1 MKKRRNANRVLSL
14 LLVMA
19 LLITGMPVSVHATG
33 DMETPVVEAGEILSG
48 MGQEAEISETEIPTV
63 IEAGTTYT
71 LTEDI
76 VFTEGQ
82 WFESIA
88 GILDGNGHT
97 ITLADKPLANEVTGT
112 IQNLGVTSENVI
124 ASDKTFGS
132 MAVTLSGTIQNCYS
146 TAKIKL
152 SGWAGEVGGLVGTF
166 QSGAIK
172 NSYFGG
178 SIDSMMAG
186 GLIGIRQT
194 DDSILSNSYYAKDKV
209 PGAYGPVSMGKF
221 PENASDCVK
230 TLEELKAGAALLN
243 KDIPDTGFTWTFSA
257 DGSNSGLP
265 VLTQQGETPNLEQ
278 PDKTALQNA
287 VNEGKKLEQDKY
299 TEESWRG
306 FAEALNA
313 AEQILEKADAKQT
326 EIDEALKALNQAKE
340 QLEKKKVTEPVAP
353 PTDESQ
359 IVHIKNQ
366 SDLEKIDTTQT
377 GTYYVLDND
386 ITLDGMYMSFVEFNG
401 TLDGNGHTITL
412 DDATWLFQNV
422 GEEGVLQN
430 IHFTGTLA
438 SWAESGP
445 AGYDLKGAIINCY
458 TDVKGDAACGF
469 AKRLSGGNLINSYS
483 VSEGKKGTLFKEY
496 KAGTLINSYWCE
508 SMKNPVDFSADALVN
523 SSAKTEEDMKTKEF
537 VQLLNDNKGEFGVT
551 WGQSSAGYPYF
562 GENQEYNPDKPNLP
576 DNKYEVEFTFADGVK
591 ETIKNQTLHVSPDA
605 VGAFNL
611 AGTFQLKDVPSTS
624 KISWNMTEVKPEG
637 CLLIG
642 ADEGG
647 LRVDGEGSAIVSAT
661 EIKEDTS
668 TETVAWIKVIAK
680 AQVMEEIKLFIDGQ
694 DVTNGKIKVAGSEWK
709 NIQVQVKYQGSEEFV
724 PVHSSR
730 FTYAP
735 SDEKLIYNLNSSS
748 EFKFNKPGTASM
760 TVTAKANPEIKAEVE
775 ATSSYVPVESVKPAI
790 SGEKEIHSRN
800 ANDPDNYAFL
810 PDYSGVI
817 VSPENASYAGNWTV
831 TSSNPSVADYV
842 DSMVK
847 GYVPYKAGTVTYT
860 AKIEQTN
867 PETKKTSV
875 VSGTSEVTYKYKNPL
890 AKITMGESNIQ
901 MKNFTEQLLDLT
913 FEGELSKEGW
923 SVTDPQLR
931 WSYDKEGI
939 VKIVRKE
946 QGYWKKGNP
955 EWDNAPDKGSFLTS
969 DKYYVQSL
977 KEGTVTVTGTPIDKT
992 NKVEPIKFTVT
1003 VSGGETPQVDID
1015 ALVNKGLQGAKE
1027 HFASKYPEENYQY
1040 NNNDWIVYARLR
1052 AGETISQEKLDAYYQ
1067 SVADTVKK
1075 WSKKQKPTDMER
1087 VALSLL
1093 IMNKDITDVDG
1104 VNLVEMIYNHPSLDM
1119 GANELAWAL
1128 LVTDAKGMEI
1138 PTDAKWNRESIITAL
1153 LKFQNEENGGFGLVD
1168 NQTVSVDMTAMCLQA
1183 LAPYRNI
1190 NVKVHQAVEAGLEY
1204 LKNSMSDAYDF
1215 GTSESTAQVLL
1226 TLTILGIDPL
1236 NSDFGTPYS
1245 NMITCLMDNYY
1256 CETEKGNGFCHDKSN
1271 KKLNEMSGVQVFQA
1285 FTAYTQAKAGEK
1297 TYWDLTEENQKT
1309 EVEEVIQLIE
1319 NLPAIKDLTLEDAEV
1334 VLSIQAL
1341 YESLTEDEQQLV
1353 HNAEKLQKAIERI
1366 EELKTLGEEV
1376 GKVTLTIMDGLK
1388 KEEKLLSLLEEN
1400 EIKGMMLQTQATI
1413 YQTDSMMSVI
1423 ERACKENGFS
1433 ISIRNGE
1440 YIEEIDGLGEFDR
1453 GPGSGWV
1460 GTLNDEFTKTGFA
1473 DFTVENGKLKDK
1485 DVITVEYTENLGKD
1499 VTENAELSTLGITDG
1514 KLSPEYARDTYEY
1527 TLSVGEKVKEIT
1539 LNPKSYNRY
1548 AETVIKSADK
1558 VYESGQAIP
1567 VEDGTKIEIVSK
1579 KTVRGEDIKT
1589 YLLTIEQKKTSQPE
1603 PQPEPNP
1610 EPNPNPDEQKE
1621 ITLVNKKYGVSLKG
1635 KGLEQDMELLVTPL
1649 DKDSEAVK
1657 AMRKEIP
1664 SAKSVF
1670 RLYDV
1675 VIRQN
1680 GKNLE
1685 LPKEAVLSIPVGE
1698 KYNGQQLTVLHYI
1711 NGKVEKL
1718 NGKSADDM
1726 VSVSVKSL
1734 GGFGVVVDTP
1744 SNSQG
1749 NNQSGNQNNGTNSS
1763 TNSGIKTGDEAQ
1775 LMLWMCIGVVSLGTI
1790 TALYRRKKNI
1800 K

>member
-48 MGQEAEISETEIPTV
+48 TGQEAEISETEIPTV

-82 WFESIA
+82 TFERIA
-88 GILDGNGHT
+88 GTLDGNGHT

-124 ASDKTFGS
+124 VSDKTFGS
-132 MAVTLSGTIQNCYS
+132 MAITLSGTIQNCYS
-146 TAKIKL
+146 TAKIRL
-152 SGWAGEVGGLVGTF
+152 TGFTGEVGGLVGTF
-166 QSGAIK
+166 RSGAIK
-172 NSYFGG
+172 NTYFGG
-178 SIDSMMAG
+178 SINAMMAG
-186 GLIGIRQT
+186 GLVGIRET
-194 DDSILSNSYYAKDKV
+194 EESILSNSYYATDK
-209 PGAYGPVSMGKF
+209 ASSALGPVSWGKK
-221 PENASDCVK
+221 PEDGKNSKK
-230 TLEELKAGAALLN
+230 TLEELKSAVQLLN
-243 KDIPDTGFTWTFSA
+243 KDIPDTGFTWTSSS
-257 DGSNSGLP
+257 DGSNQGLP
-265 VLTQQGETPNLEQ
+265 VLTQGGVSPEPEQ
-278 PDKTALQNA
+278 IDKTALQNA
-287 VNEGKKLEQDKY
+287 VNEGKRLEQDRY
-299 TEESWRG
+299 TEKSWKA
-306 FAEALNA
+306 FSEALDV
-313 AEQILEKADAKQT
+313 AEQVLQKSDVKQT
-326 EIDEALKALNQAKE
+326 EIEEALKALNVAKE

-353 PTDESQ
+353 PKDENQ
-359 IVHIKNQ
+359 VVHIKKQ
-366 SDLEKIDTTQT
+366 ADLEKIDAEKTDV
-377 GTYYVLDND
+377 YYVLDND
-386 ITLDGMYMSFVEFNG
+386 ITLDKKYKAFFEFNA
-401 TLDGNGHTITL
+401 TFDGNGHTVTFE
-412 DDATWLFQNV
+412 DTTWLFQSV
-422 GEEGVLQN
+422 GEQGILQN
-430 IHFTGTLA
+430 THFTGTLA

-458 TDVKGDAACGF
+458 TDVKGDGACGF
-469 AKRLSGGNLINSYS
+469 AKRLTGGRLINSYSISEGKIAVLFKEYKGGNLINSYWS
-483 VSEGKKGTLFKEY
+483 DSG
-496 KAGTLINSYWCE
+496 
-508 SMKNPVDFSADALVN
+508 KNPVQFPAEALIN
-523 SSAKTEEDMKTKEF
+523 SSAKSEDDMKTKEF
-537 VQLLNDNKGEFGVT
+537 VELLNKNKGEFGIA
-551 WGQSSAGYPYF
+551 WGQNSTGYPYF
-562 GENQEYNPDKPNLP
+562 GENQEYNPNKPNFP
-576 DNKYEVEFTFADGVK
+576 ENKYEIEFAFADGVT
-591 ETIKNQTLHVSPDA
+591 ETIENQTLYVSPDE

-611 AGTFQLKDVPSTS
+611 AGTFHLKELPTTSTV
-624 KISWNMTEVKPEG
+624 SWNITDVKPDRA
-637 CLLIG
+637 LSIG
-642 ADEGG
+642 ADRGE
-647 LRVDGEGSAIVSAT
+647 LRVDAEGSAIVSAT
-661 EIKEDTS
+661 ERKADAS
-668 TETVAWIKVIAK
+668 TETVAWVKVIAK
-680 AQVMEEIKLFIDGQ
+680 SQIIEQIKLFIDGE
-694 DVTNGKIKVAGSEWK
+694 DVTNGKIKVEGSEWK
-709 NIQVQVKYQGSEEFV
+709 NIQVQAKYQGSEEFI

-735 SDEKLIYNLNSSS
+735 SDGKLIYNLNSSS

-817 VSPENASYAGNWTV
+817 VSPENASYASNWTV
-831 TSSNPSVADYV
+831 TSSAPSIANYV

-890 AKITMGESNIQ
+890 TKITIDESNLQ
-901 MKNFTEQLLDLT
+901 MENFTEQLLNLT
-913 FEGELSKEGW
+913 FEGELSKDGW
-923 SVTDPQLR
+923 SVTDPQLE
-931 WSYDKEGI
+931 WSYDKAGI
-939 VKIVRKE
+939 VKVVRKE

-1015 ALVNKGLQGAKE
+1015 ALINKGLQGAKE
-1027 HFASKYPEENYQY
+1027 QFASKYPEENYQY

-1075 WSKKQKPTDMER
+1075 WSKMQKPTDMER

-1093 IMNKDITDVDG
+1093 IMNKDITDVAG
-1104 VNLVEMIYNHPSLDM
+1104 VNLAEMIYNHPSLDM
-1119 GANELAWAL
+1119 GGNELAWAL
-1128 LVTDAKGMEI
+1128 LAADAKGMEI

-1153 LKFQNEENGGFGLVD
+1153 LKFQNEENGGFGLMD

-1183 LAPYRNI
+1183 LAPYRNT

-1204 LKNSMSDAYDF
+1204 LKNSMSDSYDF

-1226 TLTILGIDPL
+1226 TLTILGINPL

-1341 YESLTEDEQQLV
+1341 YESLTEDEQKLV
-1353 HNAEKLQKAIERI
+1353 HNVEKLQKAIERI

-1400 EIKGMMLQTQATI
+1400 EIKGMMIQTQATI

-1423 ERACKENGFS
+1423 ERACKENGLS

-1440 YIEEIDGLGEFDR
+1440 YIEAIDGLGEFDR

-1711 NGKVEKL
+1711 DGKVEKL

-1749 NNQSGNQNNGTNSS
+1749 NNQSGNQSNGSN
-1763 TNSGIKTGDEAQ
+1763 GGVKTGDEAQ
-1775 LMLWMCIGVVSLGTI
+1775 LMLWMCIGVISLGTI

>member
-48 MGQEAEISETEIPTV
+48 AGQENEISETEIPTV
-63 IEAGTTYT
+63 IQAGTTYT

-76 VFTEGQ
+76 VFEQGQ
-82 WFESIA
+82 NFESIA
-88 GILDGNGHT
+88 GTLDGNGHT
-97 ITLADKPLANEVTGT
+97 ITLADKPLANEVTGI

-124 ASDKTFGS
+124 VSDKTFGS
-132 MAVTLSGTIQNCYS
+132 MAVTLTGTIQNCYS

-152 SGWAGEVGGLVGTF
+152 SGWTGEVGGLVGTF

-194 DDSILSNSYYAKDKV
+194 NDSVLSNSYYAKDKV

-221 PENASDCVK
+221 PENAGDCVK
-230 TLEELKAGAALLN
+230 TLEELKAGAQLLN
-243 KDIPDTGFTWTFSA
+243 KDIPDTGFTWASPV
-257 DGSNSGLP
+257 DGSNNGLP
-265 VLTQQGETPNLEQ
+265 VLTQGGESPKPEQ
-278 PDKTALQNA
+278 VDKTDLQNA
-287 VNEGKKLEQDKY
+287 VNEGKKLNQDKY
-299 TEESWRG
+299 TEESWNK
-306 FAEALNA
+306 FSEALNT
-313 AEQILEKADAKQT
+313 AEQILEKTDAQQT
-326 EIDEALKALNQAKE
+326 EVDEALKVLNQAKE

-366 SDLEKIDTTQT
+366 SDLEKIDATQT

-386 ITLDGMYMSFVEFNG
+386 ITLDGMYMSFIEFNG
-401 TLDGNGHTITL
+401 ILDGNGHTITL
-412 DDATWLFQNV
+412 EDATWLFNSV

-458 TDVKGDAACGF
+458 TDVKGDGACGF

-483 VSEGKKGTLFKEY
+483 ASEGKIGTLFKEY
-496 KAGTLINSYWCE
+496 KAGTLVNSYWCD
-508 SMKNPVDFSADALVN
+508 SMKNPAQFPAEALVN
-523 SSAKTEEDMKTKEF
+523 SSAKSDEEMKTKEF
-537 VQLLNDNKGEFGVT
+537 VQLLNDNKGEFGT
-551 WGQSSAGYPYF
+551 AWGQSSTGYPYF
-562 GENQEYNPDKPNLP
+562 GENQEYNPDKPSLP
-576 DNKYEVEFTFADGVK
+576 ENKYKVEFTFADGVT
-591 ETIKNQTLHVSPDA
+591 ETIENQTLHVSPDE
-605 VGAFNL
+605 VGDFNM
-611 AGTFQLKDVPSTS
+611 AGTFQLKDIPSTS
-624 KISWNMTEVKPEG
+624 TVSWNMTEVKPDG
-637 CLLIG
+637 SLSIG
-642 ADEGG
+642 ADDGG
-647 LRVDGEGSAIVSAT
+647 LRVDAEGSAIISAT
-661 EIKEDTS
+661 ERKADAS
-668 TETVAWIKVIAK
+668 TETVAWVKVIAK
-680 AQVMEEIKLFIDGQ
+680 SQVIEQIKLFIDGQ
-694 DVTNGKIKVAGSEWK
+694 DVTNGKIKVEGSEWK
-709 NIQVQVKYQGSEEFV
+709 NIQVQAKYQGSEKFI

-730 FTYAP
+730 FTYEP

-748 EFKFNKPGTASM
+748 EFKFKKPGTASM
-760 TVTAKANPEIKAEVE
+760 IVAVKAKPEIKAEVE
-775 ATSSYVPVESVKPAI
+775 ATSSYVPVESVKPAV

-817 VSPENASYAGNWTV
+817 VSPENASYASNWTV
-831 TSSNPSVADYV
+831 TSSDPSIANYV

-860 AKIEQTN
+860 AKIEQTD
-867 PETKKTSV
+867 PKTKKTSTV
-875 VSGTSEVTYKYKNPL
+875 TGTSEVTYKYKNPL
-890 AKITMGESNIQ
+890 TKIAIGESNFQ
-901 MKNFTEQLLDLT
+901 MKNFAEQLLDLT

-923 SVTDPQLR
+923 SVTDPQLK

-977 KEGTVTVTGTPIDKT
+977 KEGTVIVTGTPIDKT
-992 NKVEPIKFTVT
+992 NKVEPIKLTIT
-1003 VSGGETPQVDID
+1003 VSGGDTPQVDVE
-1015 ALVNKGLQGAKE
+1015 ALVKEGLQAKE
-1027 HFASKYPEENYQY
+1027 HLASRYPEENYQY
-1040 NNNDWIVYARLR
+1040 NKNDWIVYARLR
-1052 AGETISQEKLDAYYQ
+1052 GGETISQDKLDAYYQ

-1075 WSKKQKPTDMER
+1075 WSKKQKPTDIER

-1093 IMNKDITDVDG
+1093 IMNKDITDVNG
-1104 VNLVEMIYNHPSLDM
+1104 VNLVEMIYNHPNLDI
-1119 GANELAWAL
+1119 GANELSWAL
-1128 LVTDAKGMEI
+1128 LVADAKGMEI
-1138 PTDAKWNRESIITAL
+1138 PADAKWNREDILTAL
-1153 LKFQNEENGGFGLVD
+1153 LKFQNEENGGFGLMD

-1183 LAPYRNI
+1183 LAPYRNKD
-1190 NVKVHQAVEAGLEY
+1190 VKVHRAVEAGVEY
-1204 LKNSMSDAYDF
+1204 LKKSMTDSYDF

-1236 NSDFGTPYS
+1236 NSDFGTSYS
-1245 NMITCLMDNYY
+1245 NIITCLMDNYY
-1256 CETEKGNGFCHDKSN
+1256 CETEKEKGFCHDKSN
-1271 KKLNEMSGVQVFQA
+1271 KKLNEMSSVQVLQA
-1285 FTAYTQAKAGEK
+1285 FTAYTQVKAGEK
-1297 TYWDLTEENQKT
+1297 TYWDLTKEDYKT
-1309 EVEEVIQLIE
+1309 TVEEVIKLIE
-1319 NLPAIKDLTLEDAEV
+1319 NLPEIGNLKVEDEEV
-1334 VLSIQAL
+1334 VLSVQGM
-1341 YESLTEDEQQLV
+1341 YESLTEDEKQLV
-1353 HNAEKLQKAIERI
+1353 QNAEKLQKAIERI
-1366 EELKTLGEEV
+1366 EKLKTLGEEV
-1376 GKVTLTIMDGLK
+1376 GKITLTVMDGLEK
-1388 KEEKLLSLLEEN
+1388 KEKPFSLLKET
-1400 EIKGMMLQTQATI
+1400 EIKGIMLQAQTSI
-1413 YQTDSMMSVI
+1413 YKTDSMMSVI
-1423 ERACKENGFS
+1423 ERACKENGLS

-1473 DFTVENGKLKDK
+1473 DFTVENGKLKNQ

-1527 TLSVGEKVKEIT
+1527 TFSLGENVKEIV
-1539 LNPKSYNRY
+1539 LEPKSYNRY
-1548 AETVIKSADK
+1548 AEIEIKSGNK
-1558 VYESGQAIP
+1558 VYESGEALP
-1567 VEDGTKIEIVSK
+1567 VKHGAKIEIVSK
-1579 KTVRGEDIKT
+1579 KTVRGEDSKT
-1589 YLLTIEQKKTSQPE
+1589 YLLTIEQKMTLEPNPE
-1603 PQPEPNP
+1603 PQPEPT
-1610 EPNPNPDEQKE
+1610 PDEQQE

-1664 SAKSVF
+1664 STKSVF

-1685 LPKEAVLSIPVGE
+1685 LPKGAVLSIPVGE
-1698 KYNGQQLTVLHYI
+1698 KYNGQQLTVLHYAD
-1711 NGKVEKL
+1711 GKVEKL
-1718 NGKSADDM
+1718 AGKVEDDM
-1726 VSVSVKSL
+1726 IAVSVKSL

-1749 NNQSGNQNNGTNSS
+1749 NNQNGNQNNGTNS
-1763 TNSGIKTGDEAQ
+1763 GVKTGDETQ
-1775 LMLWMCIGVVSLGTI
+1775 LILWMCIGVVSLGTI
-1790 TALYRRKKNI
+1790 TALYRRKKHI